1 MITPAS
7 LTLTVVEQAPSTLED
22 GLEELKAIAD
32 HTKSGATLDQLPLLV
47 KRTLFLKAHLESGI
61 LAIEQD
67 IERLTA
73 EQSPTQTRSDKSPES
88 PVTQS
93 A

>member
-1 MITPAS
+1 MITPTS
-7 LTLTVVEQAPSTLED
+7 LTLTVVDQPPSTLED

-32 HTKSGATLDQLPLLV
+32 HTKNGATLDQLPLLV

-73 EQSPTQTRSDKSPES
+73 EQAPSQTPSDTSPDCPIR
-88 PVTQS
+88 QS

>member
-1 MITPAS
+1 MITPTS
-7 LTLTVVEQAPSTLED
+7 LTLSVVDQPPSTLED

-73 EQSPTQTRSDKSPES
+73 EQTSFQTPSDTSPDCPGTH
-88 PVTQS
+88 S

>member
-1 MITPAS
+1 MISPTA
-7 LTLTVVEQAPSTLED
+7 LTLTLVEQAPSTLED

-47 KRTLFLKAHLESGI
+47 KRTLFLKTHLESGI

-73 EQSPTQTRSDKSPES
+73 EQSPTQTGSDKSPES
-88 PVTQS
+88 PAAQS

>member
-73 EQSPTQTRSDKSPES
+73 EQSPAQTGSDKSPES
-88 PVTQS
+88 PVAQS

>member
-1 MITPAS
+1 MITPTS
-7 LTLTVVEQAPSTLED
+7 LTLSVVDQPPSTLED

-73 EQSPTQTRSDKSPES
+73 EQTPFQTLSDTSPDCPGTH
-88 PVTQS
+88 S